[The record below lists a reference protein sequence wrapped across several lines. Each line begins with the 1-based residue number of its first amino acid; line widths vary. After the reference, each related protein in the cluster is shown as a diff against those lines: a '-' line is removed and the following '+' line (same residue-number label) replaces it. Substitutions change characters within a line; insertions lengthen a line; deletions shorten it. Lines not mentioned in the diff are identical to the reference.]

1 VSSIIGQNDI
11 YKSLLDNL
19 YDGVYFVDRHRQITY
34 WNKGAERLTG
44 YKSEEV
50 VGRHCADNILKHVD
64 DNGGQL
70 CKGLCPLSKTIST
83 GTVHEA
89 EVYLH
94 HKDGHRV
101 PVLVRLAPVHD
112 SNGQIVGA
120 VEVFSDNTSR
130 VTAIKRVEAL
140 QGIAFLDALTG
151 VGNRRYTEMNLQ
163 SRLEEL
169 RRYGWPFAVLFVDID
184 HFKRFNDK
192 YGHNMGDEVL
202 KTTAKTIV
210 GSLRSFDFLGRWGG
224 EEFLAIIENVDQIQ
238 VYGVANKLR
247 SLVEQSALPVG
258 LEKVRLTISIGAT
271 VARKDDTIESLIS
284 RADRLL
290 YLSKSSGRNL
300 ASIG

>member
-1 VSSIIGQNDI
+1 MIDQSDI

-19 YDGVYFVDRHRQITY
+19 YDGVYFVDRHRRITY

-44 YKSEEV
+44 YKSSDV

-64 DNGGQL
+64 DNGSQL
-70 CKGLCPLSKTIST
+70 CKGLCPLSKTITT
-83 GTVHEA
+83 GSVHEA

-101 PVLVRLAPVHD
+101 PVLVRLAPIHD
-112 SNGQIVGA
+112 GSGQIIGA

-247 SLVEQSALPVG
+247 ALVEQSALPVG

-271 VARKDDTIESLIS
+271 VAQKDDTIESIIS